1 MKRRLAISVIAMA
14 MAFTGLLT
22 LRSDAQVP
30 PAESPSAPGAFAF
43 VVVESFD
50 AKYEGDTP
58 GHLGRHGG
66 LGDTVPKVSLG
77 DPVYRGEGEAA
88 TVVGRV
94 TNLKWSRGQGSL
106 DIEFDPTD
114 KTRIEIGDNVWL
126 KLGKS

>member
-1 MKRRLAISVIAMA
+1 MQLHKLIPAVGVAVA
-14 MAFTGLLT
+14 LTGLLT

-30 PAESPSAPGAFAF
+30 PAESPSAPGVFAF

-66 LGDTVPKVSLG
+66 LGDQVPRLALG
-77 DPVYRGEGEAA
+77 DPVYRGEGDAA
-88 TVVGRV
+88 AVVGRV

-126 KLGKS
+126 KIGKP

>member
-1 MKRRLAISVIAMA
+1 MRLHKLIQAVGVAMA
-14 MAFTGLLT
+14 IACVLT
-22 LRSDAQVP
+22 LRSDAQAP
-30 PAESPSAPGAFAF
+30 PGETPSTPGTFGF

-66 LGDTVPKVSLG
+66 LGDQVPRLALG

-88 TVVGRV
+88 AVVGRV

-126 KLGKS
+126 KLGKP

>member
-1 MKRRLAISVIAMA
+1 MKHRHYISAIAIAA
-14 MAFTGLLT
+14 ALTGLLT

-30 PAESPSAPGAFAF
+30 QAEHPSPPGVFAF

-66 LGDTVPKVSLG
+66 LGDQVPRLALG
-77 DPVYRGEGEAA
+77 DPVYRGEGDAA
-88 TVVGRV
+88 AVVGRV

-114 KTRIEIGDNVWL
+114 KSRIEIGDNVWL
-126 KLGKS
+126 KLGTK

>member
-1 MKRRLAISVIAMA
+1 MKRRYFISAMA
-14 MAFTGLLT
+14 IAAALTGLIT
-22 LRSDAQVP
+22 LRSNAQVP
-30 PAESPSAPGAFAF
+30 TAERPSPPGVFAF

-66 LGDTVPKVSLG
+66 LGEQVPRLALG
-77 DPVYRGEGEAA
+77 DPVFRGEGDAA
-88 TVVGRV
+88 AVVGRV

-126 KLGKS
+126 KLGTP

>member
-1 MKRRLAISVIAMA
+1 MQLIKFISIVGIAAAIACTLA
-14 MAFTGLLT
+14 
-22 LRSDAQVP
+22 LRGDAQVP
-30 PAESPSAPGAFAF
+30 PGPPPSVSGNFEF

-66 LGDTVPKVSLG
+66 LGDTVPRVSLG
-77 DPVYRGEGEAA
+77 DPIYRGKGDAA
-88 TVVGRV
+88 AVVGRV

-114 KTRIEIGDNVWL
+114 KTRIEIGDQVWL
-126 KLGKS
+126 KLGSK

>member
-1 MKRRLAISVIAMA
+1 MHLTKLISVLGIATAITCM
-14 MAFTGLLT
+14 FV
-22 LRSDAQVP
+22 LRGDAQAPSGPP
-30 PAESPSAPGAFAF
+30 PAVSGNFEF

-66 LGDTVPKVSLG
+66 LGDTVPRVSLG
-77 DPVYRGEGEAA
+77 DPIYRGEGNAA
-88 TVVGRV
+88 AVVGRV

-114 KTRIEIGDNVWL
+114 KTRIQIGDSVWL
-126 KLGKS
+126 KLGDR

>member
-1 MKRRLAISVIAMA
+1 MQRRFFISAIVIA

-30 PAESPSAPGAFAF
+30 PAEPPIAPGVFAF

-66 LGDTVPKVSLG
+66 LGDQVPRLGLG
-77 DPVYRGEGEAA
+77 DPVYRGEGNAA
-88 TVVGRV
+88 VVVGRV

-126 KLGKS
+126 KHGKP